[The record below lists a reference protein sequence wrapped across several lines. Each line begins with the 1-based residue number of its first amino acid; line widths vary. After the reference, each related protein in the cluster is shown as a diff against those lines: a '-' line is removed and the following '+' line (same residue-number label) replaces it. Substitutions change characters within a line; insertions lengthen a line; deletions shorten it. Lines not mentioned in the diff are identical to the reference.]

1 MVPAQARPEAL
12 ATTSSRDA
20 TPRQPA
26 PRAAERG
33 RKPAPVVLL
42 GVHQTGE
49 KAEVA
54 MGRLREAL
62 GPEVGARLLL
72 DGKAPRLRILLSD
85 TEPQARCEELK
96 ARGVACSFLYPAADG
111 SLR

>member
-1 MVPAQARPEAL
+1 M
-12 ATTSSRDA
+12 
-20 TPRQPA
+20 
-26 PRAAERG
+26 
-33 RKPAPVVLL
+33 VLL
-42 GVHQTGE
+42 GVHQTSE

-62 GPEVGARLLL
+62 GPEAGARLLV